1 MTNGP
6 TRVMPVVAA
15 MLVDGD
21 GRVLMQRR
29 PEGKQH
35 AGLWEFPGGKV
46 EPDETPEAALAR
58 ELAEELGIAVD
69 TAALEPAVFAS
80 ARHGTRHLLLLLYR
94 CARWHGSPRALDA
107 AEVAWF
113 GRQAL
118 AGLPMPPADRD
129 LLERLSA
136 DRA

>member
-1 MTNGP
+1 MTNGSM
-6 TRVMPVVAA
+6 RVMPVVAA

-21 GRVLMQRR
+21 GCVLMQRR

-35 AGLWEFPGGKV
+35 AGLWEFPGGKI

-58 ELAEELGIAVD
+58 ELAEELGIAID
-69 TAALEPAVFAS
+69 PAALEPAAFAS
-80 ARHGTRHLLLLLYR
+80 ARHGARHLLLLLYR
-94 CARWHGSPRALDA
+94 CARWRGSPRALDA

-118 AGLPMPPADRD
+118 ASLPMPPGDRD
-129 LLERLSA
+129 LVERVSV